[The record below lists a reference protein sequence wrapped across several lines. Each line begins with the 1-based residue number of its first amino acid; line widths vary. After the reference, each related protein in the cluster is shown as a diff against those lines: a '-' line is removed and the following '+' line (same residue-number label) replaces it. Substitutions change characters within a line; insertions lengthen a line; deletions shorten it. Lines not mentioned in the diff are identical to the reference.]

1 MLLRSFLLVLIS
13 ALALVPLAVCQ
24 DSHPSF
30 LAYVHVIQVDVARQS
45 SFDACVIVGV
55 DGRYHYE
62 LEPPAGQAG
71 PSNTKVYHG
80 SLPQPAF
87 QQLKALVE
95 ANELRGLSSSQ
106 PRGSLLAARHRATVS
121 LRIHRTGN
129 TQEIVFTTVDDRNP
143 MPPSIRAFIPWMETI
158 SKSLG
163 HPDRRA
169 AARNCSGLDLT
180 SDFSP
185 ELQKR

>member
-1 MLLRSFLLVLIS
+1 
-13 ALALVPLAVCQ
+13 VPLIGAQ
-24 DSHPSF
+24 NSRPSF
-30 LAYVHVIQVDVARQS
+30 LAYVHVIEVDVSRQS

-62 LEPPAGQAG
+62 IEPPAGQPA
-71 PSNTKVYHG
+71 PTNTKVYHG
-80 SLPQPAF
+80 VLPSGAF
-87 QQLKALVE
+87 EQFRSLVE
-95 ANELRGLSSSQ
+95 AGELRGLRSSQ
-106 PRGSLLAARHRATVS
+106 PRGSLLAVHHRATVS
-121 LRIHRTGN
+121 LRIHRTRE

-143 MPPSIRAFIPWMETI
+143 MPVGMFAFIPWMEGFQKT
-158 SKSLG
+158 LG
-163 HPDRRA
+163 RPDRRA